1 MVPDLFSHKSLQ
13 VAGNIRASVSAIDPE
28 VKLSNEMLNQYK
40 YSRSKWAKKGKKWDD
55 FRKGFQLTKEEI
67 SAFKK
72 KRQPPLIVNVIKPAV
87 EQAKAMLTTNH
98 PQFSTTGRED
108 SDSRTGK
115 MFSDLLS
122 YVWYISDGNMRLKKA
137 IDEYY
142 VRGMGALM
150 AYVDPFAD
158 YGKGEVYI
166 TDVDSFD
173 VYVDPNT
180 KDPYGRD
187 ASNILIAKVMTN
199 EQISIAYP
207 QYYSRVKD
215 SKTVISDNQPKSE
228 YLDSDG
234 RNNTISDMWHTKHNI
249 IDRYTKVKDLDI
261 TVRGNNEDHVFTNE
275 QFQNFLQLPA
285 VAVLVQGQ
293 DPQFITDQDTV
304 RDYFKVIQ
312 HYGKEIH
319 MEADQTPDPQTG
331 QPSGAPVM
339 ASGATSPTMIP
350 GSSQYMEILDMKDLC
365 ENGIFKVK
373 QIVVTKIHRVFS
385 IGDVKCYDGIM
396 DIPEYP
402 IVLIMNHHDR
412 TPYPQGDVE
421 MVGDLQMQIN
431 KLESL
436 IVTHATNSTNTK
448 IFYPRGSVDKNDY
461 KERWGNAGSE
471 WFEFNPELGGK
482 PEQMYPP
489 PLPNELYKNKS
500 DKIQEVERAL
510 GIFAMQQGDSG
521 SAPQTFKGTM
531 AIDEFGQRRIK
542 SKKDDIEGAINALAK
557 VVIKLIQQT
566 YTEEKTIRLIQP
578 NNKPLELQINTSIYD
593 DFGNVV
599 EKINDITVG
608 DYDCI
613 VVSGSMLP
621 SNRWAQFD
629 YYMMMYEKGLIDQ
642 VEMLKK
648 TELVDIE
655 GVLNRHSQMQQLQS
669 ENQQLQAE
677 IKKLSGDLQTAQR
690 EVVHAD
696 KRVEVE
702 KFKTNLHKSAESVR
716 ASSQVN
722 NQLAKNQLNMFGQNL
737 DFEKKLA
744 SMKYQSKL
752 QESSRDY

>member
-1 MVPDLFSHKSLQ
+1 
-13 VAGNIRASVSAIDPE
+13 
-28 VKLSNEMLNQYK
+28 
-40 YSRSKWAKKGKKWDD
+40 
-55 FRKGFQLTKEEI
+55 
-67 SAFKK
+67 
-72 KRQPPLIVNVIKPAV
+72 
-87 EQAKAMLTTNH
+87 
-98 PQFSTTGRED
+98 
-108 SDSRTGK
+108 
-115 MFSDLLS
+115 MFADLLS

-150 AYVDPFAD
+150 AYVNPFAD

-173 VYVDPNT
+173 IYVDPNT

-187 ASNILIAKVMTN
+187 ASNILIAKVMTD
-199 EQISIAYP
+199 EQISIEYP
-207 QYYSRVKD
+207 QYFSKVKD
-215 SKTVISDNQPKSE
+215 SKTVVGDRQPKSQF
-228 YLDSDG
+228 YDSDG
-234 RNNTISDMWHTKHNI
+234 HNNLISDQWHKKRNV
-249 IDRYTKVKDLDI
+249 IDRYTKIKDLD
-261 TVRGNNEDHVFTNE
+261 VRVWGNNEEHIFTSE
-275 QFQNFLQLPA
+275 QFQNFLQMPA
-285 VAVLVQGQ
+285 VAVMAQGQ
-293 DPQFITDQDTV
+293 EPQFITEQSMV
-304 RDYFKVIQ
+304 KEYFKVIE

-319 MEADQTPDPQTG
+319 MEPSQDIDPNTG
-331 QPSGAPVM
+331 QPNGAPVM
-339 ASGATSPTMIP
+339 ASGAESPTMIP
-350 GSSQYMEILDMKDLC
+350 GSTQYMEILMMKDLC
-365 ENGIFKVK
+365 ENGVFQVN

-402 IVLIMNHHDR
+402 IVLLMNHHDR

-421 MVGDLQMQIN
+421 LVGDLQMQIN

-448 IFYPRGSVDKNDY
+448 IFYPRGSVDKKDIAA
-461 KERWGNAGSE
+461 RWGNAGSE
-471 WFEFNPELGGK
+471 WFEFNPELGGI
-482 PEQMYPP
+482 PTQMYPP
-489 PLPNELYKNKS
+489 PLPNELYKNKM
-500 DKIQEVERAL
+500 DKIQEIERSL
-510 GIFAMQQGDSG
+510 GIFSVQQGDS
-521 SAPQTFKGTM
+521 SNAPQTYKGTM

-593 DFGNVV
+593 DFSNVIGKV
-599 EKINDITVG
+599 NDITVG

-613 VVSGSMLP
+613 IVSGSMLP

-655 GVLNRHSQMQQLQS
+655 GVLNRHSQMQQM
-669 ENQQLQAE
+669 QQALAQAQEE

-690 EVVHAD
+690 EVVHSD

-702 KFKTNLHKSAESVR
+702 KFKTELHKHSETVR
-716 ASSQVN
+716 AATQVN
-722 NQLAKNQLNMFGQNL
+722 NQLAKNQLNMFGSNL
-737 DFEKKLA
+737 DYEKKLMTEKYKA
-744 SMKYQSKL
+744 SLANQ
-752 QESSRDY
+752 Q